1 MAEEVDLMNVTCDKT
16 LDISLKSLQQEALKN
31 LVSGQDMFIILS
43 TRSGKSPIFLV
54 HTDYFLSSFFRI

>member
-16 LDISLKSLQQEALKN
+16 LDISLKSLQQEALKK